1 MRTLYHTSLSPA
13 CRKIRILLREKEL
26 EFELA
31 AENFWERRTEFF
43 ALNPAGEVPVL
54 LEADAA
60 AICGN
65 YAIMEYLEEAYRD
78 NNKRFIGSSIS
89 ERAEIRRLMDWFDD
103 KFNREVT
110 QNIVFEKVF
119 KRLLR
124 CGEPQSD
131 AIRAGKKNILYHLD
145 YIAFLT
151 QEHRFLGGDALTL
164 ADMTAAAHFSTLDYL
179 GDVPWEHNPK
189 AKEWYALIKSRPSLR
204 SVLADRISAFQ
215 PPAHYENPDF

>member
-1 MRTLYHTSLSPA
+1 MRTLYHTPLSPD

-26 EFELA
+26 DFELMQ
-31 AENFWERRTEFF
+31 ENFWERRPEFF

-54 LEADAA
+54 LEPDGE

-78 NNKRFIGSSIS
+78 NNRRFIGSSIG
-89 ERAEIRRLMDWFDD
+89 ERAEVRRITEWFDK
-103 KFNREVT
+103 KFDREVT

-124 CGEPQSD
+124 LGEPQSD
-131 AIRAGKKNILYHLD
+131 ALRAGKKNMLYHMD

-151 QEHRFLGGDALTL
+151 QEHRFLAGDMVTI

-179 GDVPWEHNPK
+179 GDAPWEHNVK
-189 AKEWYALIKSRPSLR
+189 AKEWYALMKSRPSVRLI
-204 SVLADRISAFQ
+204 LTDRLPALH
-215 PPAHYENPDF
+215 PPEHYENPDF